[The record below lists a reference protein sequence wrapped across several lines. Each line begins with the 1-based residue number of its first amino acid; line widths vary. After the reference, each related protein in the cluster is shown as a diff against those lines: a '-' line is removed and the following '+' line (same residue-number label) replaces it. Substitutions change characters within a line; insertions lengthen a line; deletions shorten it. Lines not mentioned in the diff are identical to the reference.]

1 MSSVVWHAAGM
12 LASRARVLTAVLA
25 LVLVAGCSRGAYD
38 IARRDDEGLR
48 SKVDTLLLLV
58 SVANAERPEPAPGP
72 RYVDASRIIDVTL
85 AVDGKPLGKFR
96 TVQSDGSK
104 APAALERVVTAEQD
118 SALVRADFAELYDV
132 ATLKTVGDWVKALSR
147 TVGTGTHV
155 LEVTGITLKGDGGAP
170 VAHAA
175 RAFLPFSVADG
186 ASTAFAGRVELVLPG
201 ADR

>member
-1 MSSVVWHAAGM
+1 MWHADGM
-12 LASRARVLTAVLA
+12 LASRARVLTVVLA
-25 LVLVAGCSRGAYD
+25 LALGTGCRGSAYD

-58 SVANAERPEPAPGP
+58 SVANAPTAAGAEPAPGP
-72 RYVDASRIIDVTL
+72 RYMDASRIIDVTL

-96 TVQSDGSK
+96 TVRGEGSK
-104 APAALERVVTAEQD
+104 APAALDRVVTAEQD
-118 SALVRADFAELYDV
+118 AALVRADFAELYDV

-155 LEVTGITLKGDGGAP
+155 LEVTGITLQSDGPTP
-170 VAHAA
+170 VTRAA

-201 ADR
+201 AAP